1 RERRP
6 QGTVTT
12 WLLLSRRYSDVAV
25 TTTSLLAFRP
35 NQKHVLG
42 RAADVIEVVAA
53 VKGAHGA
60 RGGRE
65 TAGEARAPAAH
76 GRGAGDRRSQGRD
89 AARWVAGYWRGT
101 ACGRGAWRGPGAGCS
116 TTAITR

>member
-60 RGGRE
+60 RGWRE
-65 TAGEARAPAAH
+65 TADEAGAGPRTGAEPGTGRVRGGTRLGGWPGTGAGPRAAGA
-76 GRGAGDRRSQGRD
+76 RGA
-89 AARWVAGYWRGT
+89 ARV
-101 ACGRGAWRGPGAGCS
+101 PGARPPRSPG
-116 TTAITR
+116 